1 MKGLGTDE
9 AALIRVLAHLPPLE
23 VPALKQAFQQR
34 HGRSLEHDV
43 EKEVSGHFE
52 MCLLS
57 ILRGPLQND
66 VWSLH
71 KAIHGA
77 GTKEQLL
84 DEVLV
89 GRSNA
94 DMKAIKQAY
103 QSTYHRP
110 LEHDVRG
117 DLSAKTERMYEMI
130 LSATRQEESAPVLPQ
145 NVDADV
151 TELYR
156 ATEAKLGTE
165 QLTVC
170 AILTNRSDGQIR
182 AIAQAYEQ
190 RYRRPLEKVLVSE
203 FAGHMEQALV
213 QMVRCG
219 ADRTMRDA
227 IALED
232 CMVGAG
238 TKDDLLVHR
247 VVKIHWNPYHVHQVK
262 AAYRQRYG
270 HDLIHRIKGET
281 RYVNSRTIFCNASI
295 MIHKSCL
302 ESKKAPCLSI
312 DCLFWDCIVSIE
324 KLILIIVIVAI
335 MSDVWLL
342 CSHHHRVGR
351 LGLVIGAT
359 ELRCPNG
366 RHCNADSQLIVFL
379 VFWTQITN
387 AGRGNTQISH
397 NGH

>member
-1 MKGLGTDE
+1 MSAQADACRKAMKGLGTDE
-9 AALIRVLAHLPPLE
+9 AALIRVLAHLSPLE

-77 GTKEQLL
+77 GTKEHLL
-84 DEVLV
+84 DEVLI

-103 QSTYHRP
+103 QDTYHRP

-117 DLSAKTERMYEMI
+117 DLSAKTQRMYEMI

-145 NVDADV
+145 SVDADV

-156 ATEAKLGTE
+156 ATEAKIGTE

-170 AILTNRSDGQIR
+170 AILTNRSNGQIR

-190 RYRRPLEKVLVSE
+190 KYRRPLEKILISE

-232 CMVGAG
+232 CMAGAG

-281 RYVNSRTIFCNASI
+281 RYVNSRTLLLNASI
-295 MIHKSCL
+295 IIHKSCL
-302 ESKKAPCLSI
+302 MSKKAACLLI
-312 DCLFWDCIVSIE
+312 NYLFWNRIVSIE
-324 KLILIIVIVAI
+324 KLILIIVVVAI
-335 MSDVWLL
+335 MNDVWLR
-342 CSHHHRVGR
+342 CSRRHRQER

-359 ELRCPNG
+359 ELR
-366 RHCNADSQLIVFL
+366 
-379 VFWTQITN
+379 W
-387 AGRGNTQISH
+387 H
-397 NGH
+397 NGTAAFAMLILN

>member
-1 MKGLGTDE
+1 MLGQTAHVDMSAQADACRKAMKGLGTDE
-9 AALIRVLAHLPPLE
+9 AALIRVLVRLSPLE
-23 VPALKQAFQQR
+23 VPVIKSAFEQR
-34 HGRSLEHDV
+34 HGRSLERDV

-71 KAIHGA
+71 KALHGA
-77 GTKEQLL
+77 GTKETLL
-84 DEVLV
+84 DEVLI

-94 DMKAIKQAY
+94 DMKAIKEAY
-103 QSTYHRP
+103 QRTYHRP

-117 DLSAKTERMYEMI
+117 DLSAKTQRMYEMI
-130 LSATRQEESAPVLPQ
+130 LSARRQEESAPVLPQ

-156 ATEAKLGTE
+156 ATEAKIGTE

-190 RYRRPLEKVLVSE
+190 KYRRPLEKVLISE

-232 CMVGAG
+232 CMAGLG
-238 TKDDLLVHR
+238 TKDDLLVYR
-247 VVKIHWNPYHVHQVK
+247 VVKLHWNPHHVQQVK
-262 AAYRQRYG
+262 VAYKQRYRQ
-270 HDLIHRIKGET
+270 DLLNRIRGET
-281 RYVNSRTIFCNASI
+281 RYVHT
-295 MIHKSCL
+295 
-302 ESKKAPCLSI
+302 
-312 DCLFWDCIVSIE
+312 
-324 KLILIIVIVAI
+324 
-335 MSDVWLL
+335 
-342 CSHHHRVGR
+342 
-351 LGLVIGAT
+351 
-359 ELRCPNG
+359 
-366 RHCNADSQLIVFL
+366 
-379 VFWTQITN
+379 
-387 AGRGNTQISH
+387 
-397 NGH
+397 

>member
-1 MKGLGTDE
+1 MSAQADACRKAMKGLGTDE
-9 AALIRVLAHLPPLE
+9 AALIRVLAHLSPLE

-66 VWSLH
+66 VWCLH

-77 GTKEQLL
+77 GTKENLL
-84 DEVLV
+84 DEILI

-103 QSTYHRP
+103 HDTYHRP
-110 LEHDVRG
+110 LEHDVRN
-117 DLSAKTERMYEMI
+117 DLSAKTQRMYEMI

-145 NVDADV
+145 SVDADV

-156 ATEAKLGTE
+156 ATEAKVGTE

-190 RYRRPLEKVLVSE
+190 KYRRPLEKVLVSE

-232 CMVGAG
+232 CMAGAG
-238 TKDDLLVHR
+238 TRDDLLVTR
-247 VVKIHWNPYHVHQVK
+247 VVKIHWNPYHVQQVK

-270 HDLIHRIKGET
+270 HDLLHRIRGET
-281 RYVNSRTIFCNASI
+281 RYVNSRTVFLDSFT
-295 MIHKSCL
+295 MIQKSCL
-302 ESKKAPCLSI
+302 KRKKVPCLI
-312 DCLFWDCIVSIE
+312 IVRLFILDGIISIE

-335 MSDVWLL
+335 MNDVWLL
-342 CSHHHRVGR
+342 CSRRHREER
-351 LGLVIGAT
+351 LGPAGKLALRSFDVIM
-359 ELRCPNG
+359 ERPPLQR
-366 RHCNADSQLIVFL
+366 
-379 VFWTQITN
+379 
-387 AGRGNTQISH
+387 
-397 NGH
+397 

>member
-1 MKGLGTDE
+1 MSAQADACRKAMKGLGTDE
-9 AALIRVLAHLPPLE
+9 STLIRVLTHLSPLE

-66 VWSLH
+66 VWSLN

-84 DEVLV
+84 DEVLI

-94 DMKAIKQAY
+94 DMRAIKEAY
-103 QSTYHRP
+103 QKTYHRP

-117 DLSAKTERMYEMI
+117 DLSAKTQRMYEMI

-145 NVDADV
+145 SVDADV

-156 ATEAKLGTE
+156 ATEAKVGTE

-182 AIAQAYEQ
+182 AIAQAYEHK
-190 RYRRPLEKVLVSE
+190 YRRPLEKVLVNE

-232 CMVGAG
+232 AMAGMG
-238 TKDDLLVHR
+238 TKDDLLVTR

-270 HDLIHRIKGET
+270 HDLLQRIRGET
-281 RYVNSRTIFCNASI
+281 RYVNFDSDHDSQVRERSVC
-295 MIHKSCL
+295 
-302 ESKKAPCLSI
+302 KANNISG
-312 DCLFWDCIVSIE
+312 FYVSIK
-324 KLILIIVIVAI
+324 KLILMLVIVVI
-335 MSDVWLL
+335 MRGVWLL
-342 CSHHHRVGR
+342 CFRRHRSVW
-351 LGLVIGAT
+351 GL
-359 ELRCPNG
+359 E
-366 RHCNADSQLIVFL
+366 
-379 VFWTQITN
+379 W
-387 AGRGNTQISH
+387 
-397 NGH
+397 

>member
-1 MKGLGTDE
+1 MSAQADACRKAMKGLGTDE
-9 AALIRVLAHLPPLE
+9 AALIRVLAHLSPLE

-77 GTKEQLL
+77 GTKEHLL
-84 DEVLV
+84 DEVLI

-103 QSTYHRP
+103 HDTYHRP

-117 DLSAKTERMYEMI
+117 DLSAKTQRMYEMI

-145 NVDADV
+145 SVDADV

-156 ATEAKLGTE
+156 ATEAKVGTE

-182 AIAQAYEQ
+182 AIALAYEQ
-190 RYRRPLEKVLVSE
+190 KYRRPLEKVLVSE

-232 CMVGAG
+232 CMAGAG
-238 TKDDLLVHR
+238 TRDDLLVHR
-247 VVKIHWNPYHVHQVK
+247 VVKIHWNPYHVQQVK

-270 HDLIHRIKGET
+270 HDLLQRIRGET
-281 RYVNSRTIFCNASI
+281 RYVNLRTLFLNDSFII
-295 MIHKSCL
+295 CL
-302 ESKKAPCLSI
+302 ESKKVSCLFI
-312 DCLFWDCIVSIE
+312 DCPFRNSVMSIE
-324 KLILIIVIVAI
+324 KLILIIVKVAI
-335 MSDVWLL
+335 TSGVWLQ
-342 CSHHHRVGR
+342 CSRRHRYEWS
-351 LGLVIGAT
+351 GLVIGAT
-359 ELRCPNG
+359 ELRYPNG
-366 RHCNADSQLIVFL
+366 TAAFATLIL
-379 VFWTQITN
+379 N
-387 AGRGNTQISH
+387 
-397 NGH
+397 

>member
-1 MKGLGTDE
+1 MSAQADACRKAMKGIGTDE
-9 AALIRVLAHLPPLE
+9 STLIRVLAHLSPLE
-23 VPALKQAFQQR
+23 VPALKQTFQQR

-66 VWSLH
+66 VWCLN
-71 KAIHGA
+71 KAIRGA
-77 GTKEQLL
+77 GTKEELL
-84 DEVLV
+84 DEVLI

-94 DMKAIKQAY
+94 DIRAIKEAY
-103 QSTYHRP
+103 QRTYHRP

-156 ATEAKLGTE
+156 ATEAKVGTE

-190 RYRRPLEKVLVSE
+190 KYRRPLEKVLVNE

-232 CMVGAG
+232 CMAGAG
-238 TKDDLLVHR
+238 TKDDLLVTR
-247 VVKIHWNPYHVHQVK
+247 VVGVHWNPYHVQQVK
-262 AAYRQRYG
+262 AAYRQRFG
-270 HDLIHRIKGET
+270 RDLLQRIRGET
-281 RYVNSRTIFCNASI
+281 RYGFFEDPISLLRPPLSLIF
-295 MIHKSCL
+295 
-302 ESKKAPCLSI
+302 
-312 DCLFWDCIVSIE
+312 LFE
-324 KLILIIVIVAI
+324 KLILILVIVAI
-335 MSDVWLL
+335 MKDVSLL
-342 CSHHHRVGR
+342 CSRRHNPLDT
-351 LGLVIGAT
+351 LGPIDNLLALQQLTAATATLVS
-359 ELRCPNG
+359 P
-366 RHCNADSQLIVFL
+366 
-379 VFWTQITN
+379 
-387 AGRGNTQISH
+387 
-397 NGH
+397 